1 MNDNKHG
8 ESEKAHKHKK
18 LKSKRRSVLEIGLNL
33 ELDNLILMKDVM
45 RSAACTESSAFFV
58 KS

>member
-18 LKSKRRSVLEIGLNL
+18 LNSKRRSVLEIGLNL
-33 ELDNLILMKDVM
+33 ELNNLILMKDVM
-45 RSAACTESSAFFV
+45 GSAACTKASAFFV